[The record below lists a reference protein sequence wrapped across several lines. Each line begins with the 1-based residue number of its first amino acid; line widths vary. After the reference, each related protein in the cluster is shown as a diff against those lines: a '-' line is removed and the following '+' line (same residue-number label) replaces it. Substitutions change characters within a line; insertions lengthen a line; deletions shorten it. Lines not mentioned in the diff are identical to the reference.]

1 MLKAEGSRSL
11 TRQSSMMTLKKMGLG
26 IVAVLFRVG
35 SASASF
41 YEYTYQGN
49 PFDTFVPGSEPS
61 QFTSKNAVVFSF
73 VTNSVIPISTTFD
86 LTNIVGGNF
95 VLSPNVI
102 SWSVTDGKFSYG
114 SSTVSSYLTNA
125 FVTTNSAGNIVSWQ
139 FVTETNPNFFNPSST
154 IVSCGTAPCIS
165 SIGHSGVYAGEFD
178 QVTPLIGQFLYAG
191 YAATPGFW
199 ASPSLTPP
207 PVPTQFWD
215 GATTVG
221 DGIVHGGSGTW
232 NNSATNWAMSNG
244 LSNTSWQAGIAVF
257 AGAAGTVT
265 VGDAISYQGLQFST
279 TGYTLTATGGG
290 TLIPTGIAPV
300 TVDAGLTA
308 TISASITGSGG
319 LQTTGPGTL
328 ILSGANGYSG
338 GTTISAGTLVLGNGG
353 TTGSIAG
360 SIIDDGTLAIDH
372 SDTFTLGAGVSGS
385 GGLAQIGSG
394 TTVVAATETYTGATS
409 VNAGVLEVDGSI
421 ASSSLTSVNNGG
433 MLIGVGTVGNTQIN
447 SGGTFAP
454 GAAGV
459 PGTSMTVQGNLA
471 FQSGAL
477 YLVQINPATSTL
489 ANVVT
494 GTATLAGNVLAVF
507 APGKYMMHY
516 YTILQSA
523 GLNGTFAGLGT
534 VNLPTDFVAILT
546 YNADDV
552 MLNIAANLPP
562 AGLNGNQS
570 NVANTLNNFFNSGGT
585 LTPNFL
591 TLFGSTG
598 GNLANALSQLSGEAS
613 VDAEATAFKSMNQFL
628 SMILDPFVDG
638 RSGPPGGSALGFAPD
653 QPASF
658 PPDIALAYD
667 SVLKAQ
673 PRAAAFDD
681 RWTVWGASYGG
692 AANTSGNPVVGST
705 NFTAQTFGF
714 AAGMDRHFTPD
725 FVAGFALAGGGTHWG
740 LAEGLGSGRSD
751 AVQAG
756 VYATKYFGLAY
767 VAANVAFANNWFT
780 TNRTAFG
787 GDQLTAGFNGH
798 SYGGRVEAGYRYA
811 LPAMWTIAPYGA
823 LQVQNFHTPR
833 YSETDLTAGGF
844 GLTYNA
850 MSAYDTRSEL
860 GARFDEPI
868 TLYGMPVQLRARLAW
883 AHDWVDNPALQ
894 AVFQALPGSNFIVN
908 GAAVPKNSALTTA
921 GAELHLTRAMSFLA
935 KFDGEFASRSQT
947 YAGTGTLRYAW

>member
-1 MLKAEGSRSL
+1 M
-11 TRQSSMMTLKKMGLG
+11 
-26 IVAVLFRVG
+26 
-35 SASASF
+35 
-41 YEYTYQGN
+41 
-49 PFDTFVPGSEPS
+49 
-61 QFTSKNAVVFSF
+61 
-73 VTNSVIPISTTFD
+73 
-86 LTNIVGGNF
+86 
-95 VLSPNVI
+95 
-102 SWSVTDGKFSYG
+102 
-114 SSTVSSYLTNA
+114 
-125 FVTTNSAGNIVSWQ
+125 
-139 FVTETNPNFFNPSST
+139 
-154 IVSCGTAPCIS
+154 
-165 SIGHSGVYAGEFD
+165 YAGEFD

-191 YAATPGFW
+191 LATTPGFW
-199 ASPSLTPP
+199 TSPSLTPP

-215 GATTVG
+215 GATTAG

-244 LSNTSWQAGIAVF
+244 LSNTSWQAGFAVF
-257 AGAAGTVT
+257 AGAAGTVA

-338 GTTISAGTLVLGNGG
+338 GTTISAGTLQVSGSGTLGATTGTLGVSGGILDLGATTQTTGALTLTGGTIQNGTLTSASFGVQTGTVSAILAGGGALTKTGGGTVTLAGVNTYSGGTTIAAGTLVLGDGG
-353 TTGSIAG
+353 TTGSITG
-360 SIIDDGTLAIDH
+360 SIIDNGTLAINH

-385 GGLAQIGSG
+385 GGFAQIGSG

-421 ASSSLTSVNNGG
+421 ATSSLTNVNNGG
-433 MLIGVGTVGNTQIN
+433 VLIGVGTVGNTQIN

-507 APGKYMMHY
+507 APGKYMMHD

-523 GLNGTFAGLGT
+523 GLNGSFAGLGT
-534 VNLPTDFVAILT
+534 VNLPTDFVASLK

-552 MLNIAANLPP
+552 MLNITANLPL
-562 AGLNGNQS
+562 AGLNGNQG
-570 NVANTLNNFFNSGGT
+570 NVANALNNYFNSGGA

-591 TLFGSTG
+591 TLFGLTD
-598 GNLANALSQLSGEAS
+598 GNLANALSRLSGEAS
-613 VDAEATAFKSMNQFL
+613 VDAAPTAFKSMNQFL
-628 SMILDPFVDG
+628 SMMLDPFVDG

-667 SVLKAQ
+667 SVLKA
-673 PRAAAFDD
+673 PPKVAAFDG
-681 RWTVWGASYGG
+681 RWTAWGASYGG
-692 AANTSGNPVVGST
+692 AANTNGNPVAGST

-740 LAEGLGSGRSD
+740 LAQDLGSGRSD

-756 VYATKYFGLAY
+756 VYATKYFGPAY

-787 GDQLTAGFNGH
+787 GDQLSASFNGQ
-798 SYGGRVEAGYRYA
+798 SYGGRVEAGYRYT

-868 TLYGMPVQLRARLAW
+868 ALYGTPVQLRARLAW

-921 GAELHLTRAMSFLA
+921 SAELHLTRAMSLLA
-935 KFDGEFASRSQT
+935 KFDGEFAPRSQT
-947 YAGTGTLRYAW
+947 YAGSGTLRYAW